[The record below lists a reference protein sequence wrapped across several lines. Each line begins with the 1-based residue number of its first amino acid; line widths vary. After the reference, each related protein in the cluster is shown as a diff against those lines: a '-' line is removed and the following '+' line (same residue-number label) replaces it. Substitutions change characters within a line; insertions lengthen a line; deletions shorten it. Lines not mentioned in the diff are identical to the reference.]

1 MEVFVKLMI
10 CLALPA
16 CVGVALAV
24 GSKALELLREH
35 VPPLRAWADRE
46 IEWMECQEEEE

>member
-1 MEVFVKLMI
+1 MEVIAKIML
-10 CLALPA
+10 CAALAG
-16 CVGVALAV
+16 CFGVVLAV

-35 VPPLRAWADRE
+35 VPALRAWADRE